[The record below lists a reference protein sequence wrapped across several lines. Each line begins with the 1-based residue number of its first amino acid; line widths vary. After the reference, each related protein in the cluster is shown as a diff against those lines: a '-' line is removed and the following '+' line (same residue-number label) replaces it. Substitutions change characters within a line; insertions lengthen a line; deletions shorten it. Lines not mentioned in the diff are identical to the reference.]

1 MRFRQRLQPHMT
13 SFQSGRRNVHFF
25 CHGSFILGTA
35 PLAQRAPIWTNAA
48 QGCLFQGNGMQAG
61 RAVRYDRVF
70 GNNLIRM
77 AMTTATNGKV
87 LLRVRPRG
95 FCAGV
100 VRAVDIVELALEA
113 YGAPVY
119 VHHEIVHNTYVV
131 EQLRRRGAIFV
142 ESIED
147 VPHGAVLVFSAH
159 GVPPTVRE
167 EAKARSLR
175 VIDATCPLVT
185 KVHLE
190 ALKFAREQRT
200 IILIGHR
207 DHQEI
212 VGTSGEAPER
222 TIVVDS
228 VEAVD
233 RLEVDDPNRLAY
245 LTQTTLSLYDTQE
258 IVARLRQRFP
268 TIVGPASDDICYAT
282 QNRQEAV
289 EALTREVE
297 LILVVGSANSSNSNR
312 LVEVAKRAGVAARL
326 IEDANDIEESWVTG
340 VKTLGLTAGASAPE
354 ILVEQVSQRLSSFG
368 FTNHRDLDLIR
379 EDVRFTLPPELAAR
393 QGGAAH

>member
-1 MRFRQRLQPHMT
+1 MDIQLET
-13 SFQSGRRNVHFF
+13 K
-25 CHGSFILGTA
+25 T
-35 PLAQRAPIWTNAA
+35 
-48 QGCLFQGNGMQAG
+48 
-61 RAVRYDRVF
+61 
-70 GNNLIRM
+70 
-77 AMTTATNGKV
+77 

-142 ESIED
+142 ETITE
-147 VPHGAVLVFSAH
+147 VPSGSVLVFSAH
-159 GVPPTVRE
+159 GVPPTVRQ
-167 EAKARSLR
+167 EAKERSLR

-190 ALKFAREQRT
+190 ALKFAREKRT
-200 IILIGHR
+200 IILIGHK

-212 VGTSGEAPER
+212 VGTSGEAPDH
-222 TIVVDS
+222 TLVVDS
-228 VEAVD
+228 IAAVD
-233 RLEVDDPNRLAY
+233 ALKVEDPEKLAF

-268 TIVGPASDDICYAT
+268 KIVGPASDDICYAT

-289 EALTREVE
+289 EQVAKDVD
-297 LILVVGSANSSNSNR
+297 LILVVGSQNSSNSNR
-312 LVEVAKRAGVAARL
+312 LVELAKRLSVSARL
-326 IEDANDIEESWVTG
+326 IDSATDIDPVWLEG
-340 VKTLGLTAGASAPE
+340 VRRIGLTAGASAPE
-354 ILVEQVSQRLSSFG
+354 VLVEQVSERLAQFG
-368 FTNHRDLDLIR
+368 FTDQRDLDLIR
-379 EDVRFTLPPELAAR
+379 EDVRFTLPAELASIAPAPR
-393 QGGAAH
+393 R

>member
-1 MRFRQRLQPHMT
+1 MPT
-13 SFQSGRRNVHFF
+13 E
-25 CHGSFILGTA
+25 
-35 PLAQRAPIWTNAA
+35 
-48 QGCLFQGNGMQAG
+48 
-61 RAVRYDRVF
+61 
-70 GNNLIRM
+70 
-77 AMTTATNGKV
+77 TNGKV

-142 ESIED
+142 ESIDD

-167 EAKARSLR
+167 EAKQRSLK

-190 ALKFAREQRT
+190 ALKFAREKRT
-200 IILIGHR
+200 IILIGHK

-212 VGTSGEAPER
+212 VGTSGEAPDR

-228 VEAVD
+228 VAAVD
-233 RLEVDDPNRLAY
+233 ALQVDEPGMLSF

-258 IVARLRQRFP
+258 IVARLRHKFP
-268 TIVGPASDDICYAT
+268 AIKGPASDDICYAT

-289 EALTREVE
+289 EQVAKDVD
-297 LILVVGSANSSNSNR
+297 LILVVGSPNSSNSNR
-312 LVEVAKRAGVAARL
+312 LVEVAQRSGVKAQL
-326 IEDANDIEESWVTG
+326 IDSANDIDVKWLEG
-340 VKTLGLTAGASAPE
+340 VSRVGLTAGASAPE
-354 ILVEQVSQRLSSFG
+354 VLVEQVSERLAQFG
-368 FTNHRDLDLIR
+368 FTDQRDLDLIR
-379 EDVRFTLPPELAAR
+379 EDVRFTLPPELATIAPAPR
-393 QGGAAH
+393 R

>member
-1 MRFRQRLQPHMT
+1 
-13 SFQSGRRNVHFF
+13 
-25 CHGSFILGTA
+25 
-35 PLAQRAPIWTNAA
+35 
-48 QGCLFQGNGMQAG
+48 
-61 RAVRYDRVF
+61 
-70 GNNLIRM
+70 M
-77 AMTTATNGKV
+77 AIQTETKT

-142 ESIED
+142 ETITE
-147 VPHGAVLVFSAH
+147 VPSGSVLVFSAH
-159 GVPPTVRE
+159 GVPPTVRT
-167 EAKARSLR
+167 EAKERSLR

-190 ALKFAREQRT
+190 ALKFAREKRT
-200 IILIGHR
+200 IILIGHK

-212 VGTSGEAPER
+212 VGTSGEAPDR
-222 TIVVDS
+222 TLVVDS
-228 VEAVD
+228 IAAVD
-233 RLEVDDPNRLAY
+233 ALQVEDPEKLAF

-268 TIVGPASDDICYAT
+268 KIVGPASDDICYAT

-289 EALTREVE
+289 EQVAKDVD
-297 LILVVGSANSSNSNR
+297 LILVVGSQNSSNSNR
-312 LVEVAKRAGVAARL
+312 LVELAERLNVKARL
-326 IEDANDIEESWVTG
+326 IDSASHIDPVWLDG
-340 VKTLGLTAGASAPE
+340 VHRIGLTAGASAPE
-354 ILVEQVSQRLSSFG
+354 VLVEQVSERLAQFG
-368 FTNHRDLDLIR
+368 FTDQQDLDLIR
-379 EDVRFTLPPELAAR
+379 EDVRFTLPSELAQIAPAPR
-393 QGGAAH
+393 R

>member
-1 MRFRQRLQPHMT
+1 ML
-13 SFQSGRRNVHFF
+13 
-25 CHGSFILGTA
+25 
-35 PLAQRAPIWTNAA
+35 
-48 QGCLFQGNGMQAG
+48 
-61 RAVRYDRVF
+61 
-70 GNNLIRM
+70 
-77 AMTTATNGKV
+77 TATNGKV

-100 VRAVDIVELALEA
+100 VRAVDIVELALQA

-159 GVPPTVRE
+159 GVPPTVRQ
-167 EAKARSLR
+167 EAKDRALK

-190 ALKFAREQRT
+190 ALKFAREKRT

-212 VGTSGEAPER
+212 VGTSGEAPES

-228 VEAVD
+228 VAAVD
-233 RLEVDDPNRLAY
+233 ALEVSDPEKLSF

-258 IVARLRQRFP
+258 IVSRLRQKFP
-268 TIVGPASDDICYAT
+268 AIKGPASDDICYAT

-289 EALTREVE
+289 EQVAKDVE
-297 LILVVGSANSSNSNR
+297 FLLVVGSPNSSNSNR
-312 LVEVAKRAGVAARL
+312 LVEVAKR
-326 IEDANDIEESWVTG
+326 SG
-340 VKTLGLTAGASAPE
+340 VKAQLIDSATDIDVKWLDGVTRVGLTAGASAPE
-354 ILVEQVSQRLSSFG
+354 VLVEQVSQRLAEFG
-368 FTNHRDLDLIR
+368 FTDQRDLDLIR
-379 EDVRFTLPPELAAR
+379 EDVRFTLPPELATIAPAPR
-393 QGGAAH
+393 R

>member
-1 MRFRQRLQPHMT
+1 MT
-13 SFQSGRRNVHFF
+13 DIRS
-25 CHGSFILGTA
+25 
-35 PLAQRAPIWTNAA
+35 
-48 QGCLFQGNGMQAG
+48 QAS
-61 RAVRYDRVF
+61 
-70 GNNLIRM
+70 
-77 AMTTATNGKV
+77 NGKT

-100 VRAVDIVELALEA
+100 VRAVDIVELGLEA
-113 YGAPVY
+113 YGPPVY
-119 VHHEIVHNTYVV
+119 VHHEIVHNRYVV
-131 EQLRRRGAIFV
+131 DQLRQRGAIFV
-142 ESIED
+142 EAVAE

-167 EAKARSLR
+167 EAKARNLR

-190 ALKFAREQRT
+190 ALKFAREGRT

-222 TIVVDS
+222 TVVVDS
-228 VEAVD
+228 IEAVD
-233 RLEVDDPNRLAY
+233 QLLVDDPERLAY

-268 TIVGPASDDICYAT
+268 NIVGPASDDICYAT

-289 EALTREVE
+289 EQMARDVD
-297 LILVVGSANSSNSNR
+297 LILVVGSPNSSNSNR
-312 LVEVAKRAGVAARL
+312 LVEVAERAGVPAQL
-326 IEDANDIEESWVTG
+326 IDDAGGIRSEWLEG
-340 VKTLGLTAGASAPE
+340 VSRVGLTAGASAPE
-354 ILVEQVSQRLSSFG
+354 VLVEQVSERLASLG
-368 FTNHRDLDLIR
+368 YTDQRDLDLIR
-379 EDVRFTLPPELAAR
+379 EDVRFTLPPELANVAR
-393 QGGAAH
+393 SSKKS